1 MFTTNEE
8 AAELAY
14 ERVRISQLDSNGTES
29 YSSSDYDVTDT
40 ALANHPALTKLRS
53 LAVILRDD
61 KFNQAFKRLSK
72 GFPECPATIPKI
84 PGETRWNG

>member
-53 LAVILRDD
+53 LAV
-61 KFNQAFKRLSK
+61 
-72 GFPECPATIPKI
+72 
-84 PGETRWNG
+84 

>member
-14 ERVRISQLDSNGTES
+14 KRARISLLDSNGTES
-29 YSSSDYDVTDT
+29 YSSSNYDVTDT
-40 ALANHPALTKLRS
+40 ALTNHPILTKLPS

-61 KFNQAFKRLSK
+61 KFS
-72 GFPECPATIPKI
+72 
-84 PGETRWNG
+84 